1 MVTATAKVWNAETG
15 KVDKV
20 VTYEARNRMEAIR
33 WHNCNRDYMREFRI
47 IEEKTK

>member
-1 MVTATAKVWNAETG
+1 MITATAKVWNPASG

-33 WHNCNRDYMREFRI
+33 WHQCNRDYLRDFRI
-47 IEEKTK
+47 ID